1 MSGISAVLCFSGG
14 MDSTTLVAH
23 YHGLGYEL
31 GLLSFDYSQRHG
43 TAELAAAAR
52 VAKYYKADHQV
63 IDLRSVSLV
72 GSALTDPR
80 VEVPDG
86 HYEEESMKV
95 TVVPNRNAIMANI
108 AIGVASAYKADVV
121 ALGVHSGDHAV
132 YPDCR
137 PEFIRALRQSM
148 RHALKGFHI
157 PRLET
162 PFLGLTKAEIAA
174 EAARIGAPLELS
186 WSCYRGEEVHCGTCG
201 TCVERREAF
210 ALAGLVDPTEYT
222 S

>member
-1 MSGISAVLCFSGG
+1 MSDKTAVLCFSGG
-14 MDSTTLVAH
+14 MDSTTLAAH
-23 YHGLGYEL
+23 YHALGYKL
-31 GLLSFDYSQRHG
+31 GLLSFDYGQRHG
-43 TAELAAAAR
+43 TSELAAAVKIAE
-52 VAKYYKADHQV
+52 YYKADHRV
-63 IDLRSVSLV
+63 IDLTSVSLV

-86 HYEEESMKV
+86 HYEEESMKA

-137 PEFIRALRQSM
+137 PEFIRALRQCM
-148 RHALKGFHI
+148 HQALKGFHA

-174 EAARIGAPLELS
+174 EAWRYDAPLQFS
-186 WSCYRGEEVHCGTCG
+186 WSCYKGGAVHCGTCG
-201 TCVERREAF
+201 TCTERREAF
-210 ALAGLVDPTEYT
+210 ALSGLVDPTEYA